1 MYYSEDKDQLI
12 MAEFAMPFAG
22 KLDPKNRWVCL
33 ASIMPWDKIEEI
45 YLRTMSEAAVEILP
59 RARKIP
65 TLQRKSGTGK
75 RTRES

>member
-22 KLDPKNRWVCL
+22 KLDPKNRWVRL

-45 YLRTMSEAAVEILP
+45 YLRP
-59 RARKIP
+59 
-65 TLQRKSGTGK
+65 
-75 RTRES
+75 